1 MIEFKD
7 ITKTYKFG
15 ESQKINALNNVS
27 LTIRKGEMIALIGTS
42 GAGKSTL
49 LKIIGLVERAD
60 SGSYLLDEINVTNCS
75 DKHAAELR
83 SNRISF
89 VMQDFAL
96 INQFTVYENTELPLL
111 LNSENL
117 SKSQRKKRI
126 ISVLETIGIANLANR
141 QISKLSGG
149 QKQRTAIARALA
161 ANTDI
166 ILADEPTG
174 ALDSKT
180 SEEIISLL
188 KRVNESGKTVI
199 IVTHDKDVASQCRRI
214 IEISDGSIVSEKK
227 FN

>member
-1 MIEFKD
+1 MIELKG

-15 ESQKINALNNVS
+15 ESQTINALNNVS
-27 LTIRKGEMIALIGTS
+27 LTIPKGEMTALIGAS

-60 SGSYLLDEINVTNCS
+60 SGSYLLDRVNVTNCS
-75 DKHAAELR
+75 DKRAAELR
-83 SNRISF
+83 ANRISF

-111 LNSENL
+111 LNLEKL
-117 SKSQRKKRI
+117 SKSQRKKHI
-126 ISVLETIGIANLANR
+126 MLVLETVGIANLANR

-149 QKQRTAIARALA
+149 QKQRAAIARALA

-180 SEEIISLL
+180 SGEIISLL
-188 KRVNESGKTVI
+188 NRVNESGKTVT
-199 IVTHDKDVASQCRRI
+199 IVTHDKKVASRCGRV
-214 IEISDGSIVSEKK
+214 IEISDGKIISA
-227 FN
+227 